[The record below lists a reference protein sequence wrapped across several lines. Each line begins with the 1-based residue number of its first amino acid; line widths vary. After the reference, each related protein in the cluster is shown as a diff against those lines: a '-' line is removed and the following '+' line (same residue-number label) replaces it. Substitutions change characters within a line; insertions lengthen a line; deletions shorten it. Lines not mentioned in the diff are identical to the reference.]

1 MLSLI
6 LSLGIRGEFMKNEP
20 EEVSKINGILSKAIK
35 AMEESKEEIFEIT
48 EDLRRECDQIQQKVT
63 DLKEKAKIFLL
74 EVEDLENKERCGRR
88 ELLKVSK
95 NFVTYNE
102 EDIKKAY
109 EIANDLRLQVLVK
122 RREEKELINKRMDLE
137 LRLKEAQKNLKK
149 AESLTSKIGIA
160 LEFLGDNFESVLLS
174 AESIEEKQ
182 HLGKRIILAQEE
194 ERKRIA
200 RDIHD
205 GPAQSLSNVII
216 KTELCERLIDKD
228 LAEAKKE
235 LESLRVI
242 VRESTKEVRRIIYN
256 LRPMSLDDLG
266 FPSMIQKYLEAFREE
281 TGITTELVIESDQKI
296 EDSVRNLFV
305 FRITQELLN
314 NVRKHAEATFVEV
327 TLDINEKNI
336 RLGVRDNGKGFKMGE
351 KPNQCREGG
360 SLKEINMSGLG
371 LENIK
376 ERVKLLNG
384 RITFESKED
393 MGTKVHCIIPN
404 IS

>member
-1 MLSLI
+1 
-6 LSLGIRGEFMKNEP
+6 MKNEP
-20 EEVSKINGILSKAIK
+20 EEVSKINDILSKAIK

-48 EDLRRECDQIQQKVT
+48 ENLRKECDQIQKQVT
-63 DLKEKAKIFLL
+63 DLQEKAKAFLL
-74 EVEDLENKERCGRR
+74 QVEQLEANERSGRR

-95 NFVTYNE
+95 NFEIFNE

-109 EIANDLRLQVLVK
+109 EKANDLRLQVLVK
-122 RREEKELINKRMDLE
+122 RREEKELINRRKDLE

-160 LEFLGDNFESVLLS
+160 LEFLGDNFDNVLIS
-174 AESIEEKQ
+174 AEGIEEKQ
-182 HLGKRIILAQEE
+182 SIGKRIILAQEE

-228 LAEAKKE
+228 LSEAKKE
-235 LESLRVI
+235 LASLKEI
-242 VRESTKEVRRIIYN
+242 VRASTKEVRRIIYN

-266 FPSMIQKYLEAFREE
+266 FPSMIKKYLEAFQEE
-281 TGITTELVIESDQKI
+281 TGIKTDLTVESNQVI

-314 NVRKHAEATFVEV
+314 NVRKHSEATFVEV
-327 TLDINEKNI
+327 TLDINDKTI
-336 RLGVRDNGKGFKMGE
+336 RLAVQDNGKGFNLGE
-351 KPNQCREGG
+351 ESKKCGKSGIREPDP
-360 SLKEINMSGLG
+360 LCGLG
-371 LENIK
+371 LQSIK
-376 ERVKLLNG
+376 ERIKLLNG
-384 RITFESKED
+384 NITFESEED
-393 MGTKVHCIIPN
+393 MGTKVRCVIPN
-404 IS
+404 NG

>member
-1 MLSLI
+1 
-6 LSLGIRGEFMKNEP
+6 MKNQP
-20 EEVSKINGILSKAIK
+20 EEVSKINVILSKAIH

-48 EDLRRECDQIQQKVT
+48 ENLRRECDEILEKVK
-63 DLKEKAKIFLL
+63 DLKKKAKTFIS
-74 EVEDLENKERCGRR
+74 EVESLEEKERSGRR

-95 NFVTYNE
+95 NFEIYSEV
-102 EDIKKAY
+102 DIKKAY
-109 EIANDLRLQVLVK
+109 DKANDLRLQVLVK
-122 RREEKELINKRMDLE
+122 RREEKELINKRKELE
-137 LRLKEAQKNLKK
+137 FRLKEAQHNLKK

-160 LEFLGDNFESVLLS
+160 LEFLGDNFDSVLLS
-174 AESIEEKQ
+174 AEGIEEKQ
-182 HLGKRIILAQEE
+182 NIGKRIIMAQEE

-235 LESLRVI
+235 LVSLREI

-266 FPSMIQKYLEAFREE
+266 FSAVIQKYLEGFQEE
-281 TGITTELVIESDQKI
+281 TGVTTDFVIESDEKI
-296 EDSVRNLFV
+296 KDSLRNLFV

-314 NVRKHAEATFVEV
+314 NVRKHSEASQVEV
-327 TLDINEKNI
+327 TLNINTKEI
-336 RLGVRDNGKGFKMGE
+336 SLEVRDNGVGFPIREESTDLREFYNLNNRSMG
-351 KPNQCREGG
+351 
-360 SLKEINMSGLG
+360 GLG
-371 LENIK
+371 LQNIQ

-384 RITFESKED
+384 KITFESKEN
-393 MGTKVHCIIPN
+393 MGTKVQCIIPN
-404 IS
+404 ID

>member
-1 MLSLI
+1 M
-6 LSLGIRGEFMKNEP
+6 RNEP
-20 EEVSKINGILSKAIK
+20 QEVSKINDILSKAIH

-48 EDLRRECDQIQQKVT
+48 ENLRRECDEIQQKVR
-63 DLKEKAKIFLL
+63 DLKEKAKAFVL
-74 EVEDLENKERCGRR
+74 EVEDLENKERSGRR

-95 NFVTYNE
+95 NFETYNE

-109 EIANDLRLQVLVK
+109 EKANDLRLQVLVK
-122 RREEKELINKRMDLE
+122 RREEKELIDRRKDLE
-137 LRLKEAQKNLKK
+137 LRLKEAQRNLKK

-160 LEFLGDNFESVLLS
+160 LEFLADNFDSVLLS
-174 AESIEEKQ
+174 VEGIEEKQ
-182 HLGKRIILAQEE
+182 DIGKRIILAQEE

-235 LESLRVI
+235 LVSLREI

-266 FPSMIQKYLEAFREE
+266 FTSMVQKYLEVFQEE
-281 TGITTELVIESDQKI
+281 TGIKTDLIIDSDKKI

-314 NVRKHAEATFVEV
+314 NVRKHAEATSVEV
-327 TLDINEKNI
+327 TLNINEKTI
-336 RLGVRDNGKGFKMGE
+336 GLGVRDNGKGFNLGE
-351 KPNQCREGG
+351 KSKSCSESGNIKGD
-360 SLKEINMSGLG
+360 SLCGLG
-371 LENIK
+371 LQNIK
-376 ERVKLLNG
+376 ERIKLLNG
-384 RITFESKED
+384 KITFESKEE
-393 MGTKVHCIIPN
+393 MGTKVHCVIPN
-404 IS
+404 NS

>member
-1 MLSLI
+1 
-6 LSLGIRGEFMKNEP
+6 MKNQP
-20 EEVSKINGILSKAIK
+20 EEVSKINVILSKAMH

-48 EDLRRECDQIQQKVT
+48 ENLRRECDEILEKVK
-63 DLKEKAKIFLL
+63 DLKKKAKTFIS
-74 EVEDLENKERCGRR
+74 EVENLEEKERSGRR

-95 NFVTYNE
+95 NFEIYSEV
-102 EDIKKAY
+102 DIKKAY
-109 EIANDLRLQVLVK
+109 DKANDLRLQVLVK
-122 RREEKELINKRMDLE
+122 RREEKELINKRKELE
-137 LRLKEAQKNLKK
+137 FRLKEAQHNLKK

-160 LEFLGDNFESVLLS
+160 LEFLGDNFDSVILS
-174 AESIEEKQ
+174 AEGIEEKQ
-182 HLGKRIILAQEE
+182 NIGKRIIMAQEE

-235 LESLRVI
+235 LVSLREI

-266 FPSMIQKYLEAFREE
+266 FSAVIQKYLEGFQEE
-281 TGITTELVIESDQKI
+281 TGVTTDFIIESDEKI
-296 EDSVRNLFV
+296 KDSLRNLFV

-314 NVRKHAEATFVEV
+314 NVRKHSEASQVEV
-327 TLDINEKNI
+327 TLNINTKEI
-336 RLGVRDNGKGFKMGE
+336 SLEVRDNGVGFPMREESTDLREFYNPNNGSMG
-351 KPNQCREGG
+351 
-360 SLKEINMSGLG
+360 GLG
-371 LENIK
+371 LQNIQ

-384 RITFESKED
+384 KITFKSKEN
-393 MGTKVHCIIPN
+393 MGTKVQCIIPN
-404 IS
+404 ID

>member
-1 MLSLI
+1 
-6 LSLGIRGEFMKNEP
+6 MKNEP
-20 EEVSKINGILSKAIK
+20 EEVSKINDILSKAIK

-48 EDLRRECDQIQQKVT
+48 ENLRKECDQIQKQVT
-63 DLKEKAKIFLL
+63 DLKEKAKEFLL
-74 EVEDLENKERCGRR
+74 QVEYLEEKERSGRR

-95 NFVTYNE
+95 NFEIFNE

-109 EIANDLRLQVLVK
+109 EKANDLRLQVLVK
-122 RREEKELINKRMDLE
+122 RREEKELIDKRKELE

-160 LEFLGDNFESVLLS
+160 LEFLGDNFDSVLIS
-174 AESIEEKQ
+174 AEGIEEKQ
-182 HLGKRIILAQEE
+182 SIGKRIILAQEE

-235 LESLRVI
+235 LQSLKEI

-266 FPSMIQKYLEAFREE
+266 FPSMIKKYLEAFQEE
-281 TGITTELVIESDQKI
+281 TGIKTDLIVESDQGI

-314 NVRKHAEATFVEV
+314 NVRKHSEATFVEV
-327 TLDINEKNI
+327 TLDINDKII
-336 RLGVRDNGKGFKMGE
+336 RLVVQDNGKGFNMGE
-351 KPNQCREGG
+351 EPKKCRKSEIKEPNSMC
-360 SLKEINMSGLG
+360 GLG
-371 LENIK
+371 LQSIK
-376 ERVKLLNG
+376 ERIKLLNG
-384 RITFESKED
+384 RITFESEED
-393 MGTKVHCIIPN
+393 MGTKVRCVIPN
-404 IS
+404 NG